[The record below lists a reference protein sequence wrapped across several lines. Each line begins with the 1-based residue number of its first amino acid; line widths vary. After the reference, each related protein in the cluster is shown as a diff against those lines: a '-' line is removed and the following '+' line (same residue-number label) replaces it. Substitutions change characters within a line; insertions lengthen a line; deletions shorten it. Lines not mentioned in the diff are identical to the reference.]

1 MEYTNPDILVE
12 SDWLAERLG
21 NEQVRIIDASFHL
34 AAAKRDPIAEFQERH
49 IPGARFFDVDKIS
62 DAGVDLPHM
71 MPSPEVFADMVG
83 KLGISN
89 EHHIIAYDANGGG
102 MAAMRAWWMFRV
114 FGHAKVSV
122 LNGGL
127 VKWLAENRACEN
139 GSADTGAA
147 VYTPAGFNAALVR
160 SIDQIRANIDSAGDQ
175 VIDVR
180 AKGRFEGT
188 DPEPRP
194 GMRSGHIPGALNLPF
209 GQLMDKD
216 AHMAMRGADELAN
229 IIDAAGID
237 RTRPIA
243 ASCGSGVTA
252 CVLAFALALIGKE
265 DAAVYDGSWTEW
277 GGRADTPIET

>member
-1 MEYTNPDILVE
+1 MDYANPDILVE
-12 SDWLAERLG
+12 SGWLAERLG
-21 NEQVRIIDASFHL
+21 NSQLRIIDASFHL

-62 DAGVDLPHM
+62 DASVDLPHM
-71 MPSPEVFADMVG
+71 MPSPEVFADKVG
-83 KLGISN
+83 KLGIAN
-89 EHHIIAYDANGGG
+89 DHHVIAYDANGGG

-114 FGHAKVSV
+114 FGHARVSV

-127 VKWLAENRACEN
+127 VKWLAEDRPCE
-139 GSADTGAA
+139 GGAADITGAA
-147 VYTPAGFNAALVR
+147 YTPAGFNAGLVR
-160 SIDQIRANIDSAGDQ
+160 SIDQIRANIESASDQ

-180 AKGRFEGT
+180 AKGRFDGT
-188 DPEPRP
+188 EPEPRP
-194 GMRSGHIPGALNLPF
+194 GMRSGHIPGSLNLPF

-216 AHMAMRGADELAN
+216 AHMAMRGAEELAT

-237 RTRPIA
+237 RARPIA

-252 CVLAFALALIGKE
+252 CVLAFALALIGKD

>member
-1 MEYTNPDILVE
+1 MDYTNPDILVE
-12 SDWLAERLG
+12 SGWLADRLSNG
-21 NEQVRIIDASFHL
+21 QVRIIDASFHL
-34 AAAKRDPIAEFQERH
+34 AAAKRDPIAEFHDRH
-49 IPGARFFDVDKIS
+49 IPSARFFDVDKIS
-62 DAGVDLPHM
+62 DPNVDLPHM
-71 MPSPEVFADMVG
+71 MPSPDIFADMVG
-83 KLGISN
+83 RLGIGN
-89 EHHIIAYDANGGG
+89 DHHVIVYDANGGG

-127 VKWLAENRACEN
+127 VKWLAENRHCES
-139 GSADTGAA
+139 GPAHIEAA

-160 SIDQIRANIDSAGDQ
+160 SVDQIRANIDNAGDQ

-180 AKGRFEGT
+180 AKGRFAGT
-188 DPEPRP
+188 EPEPRP
-194 GMRSGHIPGALNLPF
+194 GMRSGHIPGSLNLPF

-216 AHMAMRGADELAN
+216 AHMVMRGAGELAN

-237 RTRPIA
+237 RTRPIT

-252 CVLAFALALIGKE
+252 CVLAFALALIGKD